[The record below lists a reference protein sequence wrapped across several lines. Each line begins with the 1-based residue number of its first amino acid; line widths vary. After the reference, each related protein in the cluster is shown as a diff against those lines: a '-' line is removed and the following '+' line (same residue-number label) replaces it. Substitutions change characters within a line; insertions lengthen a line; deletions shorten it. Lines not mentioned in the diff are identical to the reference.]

1 MSASFDPASPEGVRV
16 ERAARFLARRR
27 LEQPDLEQVSD
38 VMGMSPGHAQ
48 RVFAAWVGV
57 SPKQFLGLLTVEHA
71 KALLRGG
78 EAGSML
84 DAALDAGLSGP
95 SRLHDLFL
103 KVEAVTP
110 GDYRASGAGLE
121 MRWGLHQTP
130 FGDALFVASGRGL
143 ARLAFLADGTAEA
156 ALDEARADWPLS
168 AFTEDPAAT
177 APYAAR
183 AFANLGDADGAPQAS
198 PAPIRLLVKGSP
210 FQVQVWRALARIP
223 AGTAVT
229 YGGLAGALGQ
239 PGAARAVGT
248 ACGRNRIGYL
258 IPCHRV
264 IRETGALG
272 GYYWGLG
279 VKRAML
285 AAEGGPGPGAGPLLA
300 GAATG

>member
-1 MSASFDPASPEGVRV
+1 MSASFDPTSPEGVRV

-27 LEQPDLEQVSD
+27 LDQPDPGQVAD

-78 EAGSML
+78 EDDGGEAGGSVL

-95 SRLHDLFL
+95 SRLHDMFL

-121 MRWGLHQTP
+121 MRWGLHPTP

-143 ARLAFLADGTAEA
+143 ARLAFLAGGTAEA

-168 AFTEDPAAT
+168 AFREDPATT

-183 AFANLGDADGAPQAS
+183 AFANLGGGAPAS
-198 PAPIRLLVKGSP
+198 IRLLVKGSP

-223 AGTAVT
+223 IGTAVT
-229 YGGLAGALGQ
+229 YGGLATALGQ

-258 IPCHRV
+258 LPCHRV

-272 GYYWGLG
+272 GYYWGLD
-279 VKRAML
+279 VKRSML
-285 AAEGGPGPGAGPLLA
+285 AVEGGPGPAAGPLLA